1 MSQENIIRAWKDAD
15 FRNSLSRDAKTVLPD
30 NPAGLIQLN
39 DTELGAISGGQMP
52 DVPWCPIEWRIMSKC
67 TCQLK

>member
-15 FRNSLSRDAKTVLPD
+15 FHNSLSRDTKTVLPD

-39 DTELGAISGGQMP
+39 DADLISIGGG
-52 DVPWCPIEWRIMSKC
+52 DSNVPWCPIEKRIMSKC
-67 TCQLK
+67 TCPLK

>member
-15 FRNSLSRDAKTVLPD
+15 FRNSLNRDAKTVLPD

-39 DTELGAISGGQMP
+39 DTDLGAIGAGMAT
-52 DVPWCPIEWRIMSKC
+52 DTWCPIELRLISEC